1 MANRLLHM
9 HTCKNTLM
17 ILIFPHISDGD
28 NDDDEDDEESDI
40 LVTLLLL

>member
-1 MANRLLHM
+1 MANKLLHR

-17 ILIFPHISDGD
+17 ILIFPYISDGD

-40 LVTLLLL
+40 LAPLLLL